1 MLILGISC
9 FYHDSAAAIIEDG
22 KIIAAAQEERFTRI
36 KHDESFPQQAIRY
49 CLDEAGCLLGDID
62 AVVFYE
68 KPLLKLERILESYL
82 NVAPKGLGSFLFALP
97 KWIQEKLFFKSLL
110 KKEFKALG
118 DIDFKKTQ
126 LLFTEHHYSHAASAY
141 YPSGYEQAAIL
152 TIDGVGEWATASIGI
167 GEGREIKLLREMH
180 FPHSIGLLYSA
191 FTYFLGFKVNSG
203 EYKLMGLSP
212 FGRHGSDQ
220 VAAYKALIR
229 EKLLMQS
236 KGGGIQLQMDRFAY
250 LHSLRMIKDKEWE
263 TLFDMPVRKPS
274 GPIEQQHCDLALAI
288 QEVTEDLILELAKQA
303 KELTG
308 ASKLCYAG
316 GVALNC
322 VANGKLAK
330 SGLFD
335 SIYIPSSPGDS
346 GGAIGAAL
354 YAWHHY
360 YKNNLPEKEVA
371 QQNRSAYLGPG
382 IGQKDLLA
390 VIRRGKAAL
399 TTTPSDEALCSI
411 IAKELAEGK
420 VVGWMQGRMEFGPR
434 ALGNRSILA
443 SPIAE
448 GMQSKLNLKI
458 KFREDFR
465 PFAPV
470 LTEEAA
476 QEYYELPFTSN
487 YMEWVVPLQGKHRLA
502 LPHDFQE
509 RPWKQKLDTTRSP
522 LQAVTHADFTA
533 RPQTVSSAENPL
545 LHLLLQTFEKE
556 TGYPV
561 LVNTSF
567 NVRGEPIVCSAED
580 AYECFLDT
588 DMDILVVDRSIF
600 YKSRLPEEDRAIS
613 QKRIF
618 KED

>member
-22 KIIAAAQEERFTRI
+22 KIITAAQEERFTRI
-36 KHDESFPQQAIRY
+36 KHDESFPQHAIRY
-49 CLDEAGCLLGDID
+49 CLDEAGCSLGDID

-97 KWIQEKLFFKSLL
+97 KWVQEKLFFKSLL

-212 FGRHGSDQ
+212 FGRHGSDE

-229 EKLLMQS
+229 EKLLMQT
-236 KGGGIQLQMDRFAY
+236 KDGGIQLQMERFAY
-250 LHSLRMIKDKEWE
+250 LHSLRMINDKEWE

-274 GPIEQQHCDLALAI
+274 DPIEQQHCDLALAI
-288 QEVTEDLILELAKQA
+288 QEVTEELILELAQQA

-346 GGAIGAAL
+346 GGAVGAAL

-382 IGQKDLLA
+382 IEQKDLLA

-411 IAKELAEGK
+411 IVKELAEGK

-533 RPQTVSSAENPL
+533 RPQTVSSSENPL

-580 AYECFLDT
+580 AYDCFLDT

-600 YKSRLPEEDRAIS
+600 YKSRLPEENREIS

>member
-22 KIIAAAQEERFTRI
+22 KIIAAAQEERFTRF
-36 KHDESFPQQAIRY
+36 KHDESFPQHAIQF
-49 CLDEAGCLLGDID
+49 CLDESGCSLRDID

-110 KKEFKALG
+110 KREFKAVG
-118 DIDFKKTQ
+118 DINFKKTQ

-167 GEGREIKLLREMH
+167 GEGREIRLLREMH

-191 FTYFLGFKVNSG
+191 FTYFMGFKVNSG

-212 FGRHGSDQ
+212 FGRHGCDE

-229 EKLLMQS
+229 KKLLVQT
-236 KGGGIQLQMDRFAY
+236 KDGGIQLQMERFAY

-263 TLFDMPVRKPS
+263 TLFSMPVRKPS
-274 GPIEQQHCDLALAI
+274 DPIEQQHCDLALAI
-288 QEVTEDLILELAKQA
+288 QEVTEELILELAQQA

-354 YAWHHY
+354 YAWHHF
-360 YKNNLPEKEVA
+360 YKNDLPSIEIA
-371 QQNRSAYLGPG
+371 RQNRSAYLGPG

-487 YMEWVVPLQGKHRLA
+487 YMEWVVPLQGKLRLA

-556 TGYPV
+556 TGHPV

-580 AYECFLDT
+580 AYDCFLDT

-600 YKSRLPEEDRAIS
+600 YKSRLPEENREIS